1 MFRNPKFV
9 CVTNSLIGYLGLA
22 PFDQTSI
29 MILRTYHFRIIEKRR
44 TLKNFM
50 AQTSTKVNSNQLKK
64 KTFDFKIAGVS
75 YKIKT
80 SHDEQTVEELVQFVN
95 SKVSEALKATKN
107 GSFQNAAVLAALN
120 MAEEMLLLKKRAQA
134 ELEKLEKKAQK
145 LSEDIENSKMNKVN
159 WN

>member
-1 MFRNPKFV
+1 
-9 CVTNSLIGYLGLA
+9 
-22 PFDQTSI
+22 
-29 MILRTYHFRIIEKRR
+29 
-44 TLKNFM
+44 M
-50 AQTSTKVNSNQLKK
+50 AQTLTNSKK

-80 SHDEQTVEELVQFVN
+80 SHDEKTVEELVQLVN
-95 SKVSEALKATKN
+95 SKVSDAMKATKN

-134 ELEKLEKKAQK
+134 ELEKLEQKAQK
-145 LSEDIENSKMNKVN
+145 LSDDIENSKMNKVQ

>member
-1 MFRNPKFV
+1 
-9 CVTNSLIGYLGLA
+9 
-22 PFDQTSI
+22 
-29 MILRTYHFRIIEKRR
+29 
-44 TLKNFM
+44 M
-50 AQTSTKVNSNQLKK
+50 AQTSTKDNNLKK
-64 KTFDFKIAGVS
+64 RTFDFKIAGVS

-80 SHDEQTVEELVQFVN
+80 SHDEKTVEELVLLVN

-120 MAEEMLLLKKRAQA
+120 MAEEMLLLKKRAQS
-134 ELEKLEKKAQK
+134 ELEKLELKAQK

>member
-1 MFRNPKFV
+1 
-9 CVTNSLIGYLGLA
+9 
-22 PFDQTSI
+22 
-29 MILRTYHFRIIEKRR
+29 
-44 TLKNFM
+44 M
-50 AQTSTKVNSNQLKK
+50 AHTSTKENSLKK

-80 SHDEQTVEELVQFVN
+80 SHDENTVNELVQLVN
-95 SKVSEALKATKN
+95 LKVNEAMKATKN

-134 ELEKLEKKAQK
+134 ELEKLEHKAEK